1 MMSRRPSI
9 LIIDDDENIAKTFTA
24 VLEKQGYSVDTAK
37 DGGEAV
43 RKSNIERY
51 DVALVDIRLPDIDGI
66 QLLTKMRKTVPKTL
80 RIIITGYPS
89 VQNAIE
95 AINKGADGYIVK
107 PIDPEDLLAKI
118 KEQLEKQGEE
128 ERYTEDKV
136 KEYIETRIRSLD
148 SEEK

>member
-43 RKSNIERY
+43 RKSNTERY

-66 QLLTKMRKTVPKTL
+66 ELLTKMRKTVPKTL

-95 AINKGADGYIVK
+95 AINKEADGYIVK

-136 KEYIETRIRSLD
+136 KEYIETRIRSLET
-148 SEEK
+148 EEK

>member
-37 DGGEAV
+37 DGGEAI
-43 RKSNIERY
+43 KKLNTERY

-66 QLLTKMRKTVPKTL
+66 ELLTKMKKTIPKTL

-128 ERYTEDKV
+128 EKYTEDKV
-136 KEYIETRIRSLD
+136 KEYIETRIRSLET
-148 SEEK
+148 EEK